1 MSNVFL
7 ESRFEFSVPFFD
19 VDSMNIVWHGH
30 YVKYFELARCQLLEL
45 FDFGYV
51 EMSKSDFSW
60 PVVDVRVKYVK
71 PLVFE
76 QKVVVVAQLVEF
88 ENRLKF
94 NYEVLDAASGV
105 VHTKGFS
112 IQVAVARDS
121 GELCFVSPDVLLD
134 RLRKVGVS

>member
-1 MSNVFL
+1 
-7 ESRFEFSVPFFD
+7 
-19 VDSMNIVWHGH
+19 
-30 YVKYFELARCQLLEL
+30 
-45 FDFGYV
+45 
-51 EMSKSDFSW
+51 
-60 PVVDVRVKYVK
+60 VDVRVKYVK